1 VESEILTAH
10 EVAAYLR
17 MNPMSIYRL
26 AQEGRIPASKVL
38 DCWRFRRS
46 EIDRWLLAKGT
57 GQRVLIVDGDRDFIN
72 MTSACL
78 KVSGIRY
85 QMVFEGWSALKYL
98 EQEIFSLVF
107 VGMKMQD
114 ISGIQ
119 LLSQIE
125 ENYPEIPLVLLAEP
139 EERSEIP
146 KLERGYVIVDKF
158 QNEQEWRNF
167 LRLTRRI

>member
-1 VESEILTAH
+1 
-10 EVAAYLR
+10 

-78 KVSGIRY
+78 KALGIRY

-114 ISGIQ
+114 TSGVQ
-119 LLSQIE
+119 LLSQIA
-125 ENYPEIPLVLLAEP
+125 ENHPEIPLVLLADP
-139 EERSEIP
+139 EGRPEIP
-146 KLERGYVIVDKF
+146 KSGRGYIILDKF
-158 QNEQEWRNF
+158 QNEQEWKNF
-167 LRLTRRI
+167 LRLIRHI